1 MSIQNKNNYI
11 GVISIIG
18 VVAIVVFGVASIA
31 FIGANLSLIGDSGAV
46 GPEVEMQLPPSSAPS
61 ATALEAIHVR
71 SGPGTLYPSFGV
83 ASRGTTGEVIGKSAN
98 GQWWVV
104 RLPITFA
111 AVGQGWVSAQF
122 VEVTNADNVPVIP
135 APPLPPT
142 IEVQPPPAGAP
153 NATAIQAVHVRSGP
167 GTQFP
172 AFGIAPR
179 GTRGEVIGVSQNGRW
194 WVVRLPT
201 HLVGMGQGW
210 VSADWVTTQNTSG
223 VPVIPPPSDEPRV
236 QPTPPPAGVPTAT
249 ALDFIHVR
257 TGPGTQFASFGIA
270 RPGASAEIIGQSADG
285 NWWAIRLET
294 VSAGQAWVSAS
305 FVRAENAGSIPVM
318 PAP

>member
-1 MSIQNKNNYI
+1 MSIPNKNNHI
-11 GVISIIG
+11 SVISIIG
-18 VVAIVVFGVASIA
+18 FAAIVVFGVVSIA
-31 FIGANLSLIGDSGAV
+31 LFVATFFVIADSGAI
-46 GPEVEMQLPPSSAPS
+46 GPEIDMQPPPPSAPT
-61 ATALEAIHVR
+61 ATALEAVNIR

-83 ASRGTTGEVIGKSAN
+83 APRGATGEVIGKSAN

-122 VEVTNADNVPVIP
+122 VQVTDADNVPVMP

-142 IEVQPPPAGAP
+142 VEVQPPPAGAP
-153 NATAIQAVHVRSGP
+153 NATAIEAVHVRSGP

-194 WVVRLPT
+194 WVVRIPT
-201 HLVGMGQGW
+201 HLVGRGQGW
-210 VSADWVTTQNTSG
+210 VSADWVTTQNTSD

-236 QPTPPPAGVPTAT
+236 QPTPPPPGVPTAT

-257 TGPGTQFASFGIA
+257 TGPGTNFASFGIA
-270 RPGASAEIIGQSADG
+270 HPGASAEIIGQSADG

-294 VSAGQAWVSAS
+294 VSAGQGWVSAR
-305 FVRAENAGSIPVM
+305 FVRADNAGSIPIL
-318 PAP
+318 PEP